1 MQERK
6 LELQKELATVIKKYR
21 KEQSISQLANE
32 IDLSKS
38 IWAGIEKG
46 ERDVQLSTFWRIAE
60 ALNIKPSQ
68 LLQSIES
75 RLGDEF
81 SFLENTPAKVSGND
95 SL

>member
-6 LELQKELATVIKKYR
+6 NELQKALAIIIKKHR
-21 KEQSISQLANE
+21 KNQSISQLANE

-60 ALNIKPSQ
+60 GLDIKPSQ
-68 LLQSIES
+68 LLKEIE
-75 RLGDEF
+75 RKMGEDF
-81 SFLENTPAKVSGND
+81 SFLENIPAK
-95 SL
+95 L

>member
-6 LELQKELATVIKKYR
+6 LELQKVLAGVIKKYR
-21 KEQSISQLANE
+21 KEQSISQLSDE

-60 ALNIKPSQ
+60 ALNIKPSKLLHAIEVQ
-68 LLQSIES
+68 LGE
-75 RLGDEF
+75 EF
-81 SFLENTPAKVSGND
+81 SFLENTPAKKG
-95 SL
+95 

>member
-6 LELQKELATVIKKYR
+6 MELQKALAATIKKYR

-60 ALNIKPSQ
+60 GLDVRPSG
-68 LLQSIES
+68 LLRAIENK
-75 RLGDEF
+75 LGSDF
-81 SFLENTPAKVSGND
+81 SFLEDIPARKI
-95 SL
+95 

>member
-6 LELQKELATVIKKYR
+6 LELQKVLAMVIKKYR
-21 KEQSISQLANE
+21 HNLSISQLANE

-60 ALNIKPSQ
+60 ALNMKPSE
-68 LLQSIES
+68 LLQAIEYG
-75 RLGDEF
+75 LGDEF
-81 SFLENTPAKVSGND
+81 SFLENIPAKKM
-95 SL
+95 